1 MSFQKDVD
9 KSLPGQEEFAK
20 DIQVCWDCELRQ
32 DIRTINNKND
42 YNPIDY
48 MIIKLNTNKVMGYI
62 ELKNRSFESTRY
74 DTLIIDHIKMVEI
87 RKKAL
92 FSS

>member
-1 MSFQKDVD
+1 MSIQKDVD
-9 KSLPGQEEFAK
+9 KSLPGQEKFAK

-48 MIIKLNTNKVMGYI
+48 MIIKLIGM
-62 ELKNRSFESTRY
+62 E
-74 DTLIIDHIKMVEI
+74 
-87 RKKAL
+87 
-92 FSS
+92 